1 MSRRRWS
8 AVAVTAG
15 FACMM
20 LCSGCGL
27 FGGKKG
33 PGDDMV
39 APETQ
44 PLTGDVGMG
53 SREGFGP
60 GEGTRVTDP
69 AAQIENVLFSF
80 DSYQIEQ
87 AELPK
92 IERAADFMKKNADVR
107 LITEGHCDERGS
119 NEYNMSLGEHRAD
132 AVRAYLVGLGI
143 DASRIQTKSYGEEK
157 PLNAGHDESSWRVN
171 RRVEFAFYR

>member
-1 MSRRRWS
+1 MSRNKWGTT
-8 AVAVTAG
+8 AVALSLLG
-15 FACMM
+15 MM
-20 LCSGCGL
+20 LCSGCGM

-33 PGDDMV
+33 PGEDMV

-44 PLTGDVGMG
+44 PLPGDFGLG
-53 SREGFGP
+53 SRFEA
-60 GEGTRVTDP
+60 GEGSRITDP
-69 AAQIENVLFSF
+69 AAQIENVMFAF

-87 AELPK
+87 TEIAK
-92 IERAADFMKKNADVR
+92 IERAADFLRKNADVR
-107 LITEGHCDERGS
+107 LITEGNCDERGS

-132 AVRAYLVGLGI
+132 AVRAYLIGLGI

-157 PLNAGHDESSWRVN
+157 PADPGHSEEAWRMN